1 MVQAEDSW
9 TEVELREV
17 DYVAKAQD
25 FLVNTVTDDEI
36 ELLKP
41 EIIMTALA
49 GTYAPLDQVLIY

>member
-1 MVQAEDSW
+1 MVRAEDSW

-49 GTYAPLDQVLIY
+49 GTYAPLDPILIY

>member
-49 GTYAPLDQVLIY
+49 GTYAPLDPILIY